1 MKNGLADVKGTV
13 RNDHRLPERVIQKYT
28 QCIGYIIYVI
38 SVEKFKEPKAE
49 VDNLLVLQE
58 AQLSQIGRAMHGVTE
73 DFAVTQSNSRLF
85 EFTPLSKACV

>member
-1 MKNGLADVKGTV
+1 M
-13 RNDHRLPERVIQKYT
+13 Q
-28 QCIGYIIYVI
+28 
-38 SVEKFKEPKAE
+38 KFKEPKAE